1 MPRSRPSVSLPDA
14 LTPAA
19 VAVCAWV
26 AIASGEAWTG
36 GVPALVA
43 ALFLA
48 GDYVLWQRR
57 GEPWHDAL
65 VIVLVLPALAAG
77 LWIGI
82 GGTVLDVSR
91 GAGGRVALEV
101 GPGLALTGL
110 TCTLVSYFGRH
121 RP

>member
-1 MPRSRPSVSLPDA
+1 MRRSRPSVSLPDA

-36 GVPALVA
+36 VVPALVA
-43 ALFLA
+43 ATFFA
-48 GDYVLWQRR
+48 GDSVLWQRR
-57 GEPWHDAL
+57 GEPWHDPL

-82 GGTVLDVSR
+82 GGTLLDVSR
-91 GAGGRVALEV
+91 SGGGRLALEI

-110 TCTLVSYFGRH
+110 ACTLVSYLGRH

>member
-1 MPRSRPSVSLPDA
+1 
-14 LTPAA
+14 
-19 VAVCAWV
+19 VCAWV

>member
-1 MPRSRPSVSLPDA
+1 LPRSRPSVALPDA
-14 LTPAA
+14 LTPVA

-36 GVPALVA
+36 GVPAIVG

-57 GEPWHDAL
+57 GEPWHDPL

-82 GGTVLDVSR
+82 GGTLLEVSR
-91 GAGGRVALEV
+91 GDGGRLALEV

-110 TCTLVSYFGRH
+110 ACTLVSYFGRH